1 MPRRTD
7 DLRQT
12 IYVELVHSLFA
23 TIVPTLIMSVA
34 FTLSAALIHIRLQ
47 DPLLMALGLA
57 GIVASITRVAVVLKC
72 RRDAA
77 RYQDRAHARMM
88 ERWFGASYLAFALCL
103 GAFGARVFMLAS
115 VEAHMLTI
123 CLLVGYCAGVA
134 AVVGLRPLIAV
145 PAMAVAILPAI
156 TVAAF
161 NPDVLYWVLSGTAA
175 SLLAGGSYSVLV
187 RHRAT
192 QAEIGKRISFASL
205 ARHDGLTE
213 LPNRLALREWFDAH
227 VGHGPRERAVAV
239 HYIDLDGFKPVNDRY
254 GHPVGD
260 ALLRAV
266 AGRLTHCLRAGDIAA
281 RLGGDEFAIIQRDL
295 GHVDEAQL
303 LSHRLASAVKQPFRI
318 GEHDI
323 RISACIGTVT
333 STSRTDDLERLL
345 AEADEALYTAKRGG
359 HIVTRRSQNSIAA

>member
-1 MPRRTD
+1 VPQRTE

-12 IYVELVHSLFA
+12 IYIELVHSLFA

-34 FTLSAALIHIRLQ
+34 FTLSAALIHIRLG

-57 GIVASITRVAVVLKC
+57 GIVASIVRVAVVLKC
-72 RRDAA
+72 RRDAV
-77 RYQDRAHARMM
+77 RRQDRAHARAM
-88 ERWFGASYLAFALCL
+88 ERWFGASYLGFALCL
-103 GAFGARVFMLAS
+103 GAFGGRVFMLHS

-145 PAMAVAILPAI
+145 PAMMIAIMPAI
-156 TVAAF
+156 IVAAF
-161 NPDVLYWVLSGTAA
+161 NPDEIYWVLSGTAA

-205 ARHDGLTE
+205 ARHDGLTD

-227 VGHGPRERAVAV
+227 VGRAPRERAVAV
-239 HYIDLDGFKPVNDRY
+239 HYLDLDGFKPVNDRY
-254 GHPVGD
+254 GHPIGD
-260 ALLRAV
+260 ALLCAV
-266 AGRLTHCLRAGDIAA
+266 AGRLSHSLRAGDIAA

-295 GHVDEAQL
+295 GRVEEAEL
-303 LSHRLASAVKQPFRI
+303 LAHRLSNAMKQPFRI
-318 GEHDI
+318 GEYDI

-345 AEADEALYTAKRGG
+345 AEADEALYVAKRGG
-359 HIVTRRSQNSIAA
+359 HIVMRRSHNSIAA